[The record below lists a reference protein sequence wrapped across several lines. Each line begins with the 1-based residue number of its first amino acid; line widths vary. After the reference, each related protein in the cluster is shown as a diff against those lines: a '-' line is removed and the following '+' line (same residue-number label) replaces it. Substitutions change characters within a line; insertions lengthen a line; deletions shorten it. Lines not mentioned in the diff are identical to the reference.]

1 MFSQTPTVNN
11 LYLPDNQN
19 SELRINCRPTNIKNV
34 TGDTMK
40 YMFANLINIQFAKSI
55 EYMNNIKTVY
65 VLGNGG
71 LDLISVEDVSIPNTV
86 EYIG

>member
-1 MFSQTPTVNN
+1 
-11 LYLPDNQN
+11 
-19 SELRINCRPTNIKNV
+19 
-34 TGDTMK
+34 MK